1 MAISDQTTVL
11 SNLSLTGN
19 LAASTISS
27 VGTGTSSFGT
37 VVASFV
43 STTGAPTSSFGT
55 VSTGILTSSAT
66 VTASAVS
73 TTGATTSS
81 FGTVTASF
89 VSTTAATTNSFGTIG
104 ATSGISLGGGTLITN
119 AFAVGVAV
127 AAVVCQATSSTSTLI
142 SGVLSLTTSH
152 FLTIHPP
159 SGSGISSGLV
169 YNIQP
174 GSAASTAVL
183 TLSNA
188 STVAATIAAVTWRLS
203 GIRYSGV

>member
-1 MAISDQTTVL
+1 MPISDQTTNL
-11 SNLSLTGN
+11 SNLSVEGRVSANTGIFTSTVS
-19 LAASTISS
+19 AAAY
-27 VGTGTSSFGT
+27 TSSGAATSSLGT
-37 VVASFV
+37 VV
-43 STTGAPTSSFGT
+43 
-55 VSTGILTSSAT
+55 
-66 VTASAVS
+66 
-73 TTGATTSS
+73 
-81 FGTVTASF
+81 ASF
-89 VSTTAATTNSFGTIG
+89 VSTTAATTNSFGTVQ
-104 ATSGISLGGGTLITN
+104 ALSGLSIGGGTLITN
-119 AFAVGVAV
+119 AFAVGVPV

-142 SGVLSLTTSH
+142 SGVVSLTTSH

-203 GIRYSGV
+203 GIRFSGV